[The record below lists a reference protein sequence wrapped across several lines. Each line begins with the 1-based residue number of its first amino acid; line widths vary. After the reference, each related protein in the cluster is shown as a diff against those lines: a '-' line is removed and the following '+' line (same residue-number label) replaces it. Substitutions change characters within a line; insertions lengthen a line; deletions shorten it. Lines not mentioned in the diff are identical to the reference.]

1 LKVKREGAKV
11 IVTWQRTNVEDVEKS
26 RELFVKLTREGW
38 LAFLLLDDE
47 NNQQRILEFNPEHGR
62 LRFIPLSEGG

>member
-1 LKVKREGAKV
+1 MRVSREGTK
-11 IVTWQRTNVEDVEKS
+11 ITVTWQKTDAEDAEKA

-38 LAFLLLDDE
+38 LAVLVSDGE
-47 NNQQRILEFNPEHGR
+47 NRQQRVLEFEPEYGE

>member
-11 IVTWQRTNVEDVEKS
+11 IVTWQRTNVEDVEKAK
-26 RELFVKLTREGW
+26 ELFVKLTREGW
-38 LAFLLLDDE
+38 LAFLFLGDE
-47 NNQQRILEFNPEHGR
+47 NHQQRVLEFNPEHGR

>member
-1 LKVKREGAKV
+1 MKVKREGAKV
-11 IVTWQRTNVEDVEKS
+11 AVTWQKTDPEDAEKA

-38 LAFLLLDDE
+38 LAFLPLDDE
-47 NNQQRILEFNPEHGR
+47 SHQQRVLEFNPEHGK